1 MLPCRNVVAAVVIV
15 FLVSSLSQAKHETW
29 IEVRSANFVV
39 VSNAGE
45 KQARKAA
52 LQFEQIRAVFR
63 QSLAVAKNYPSPFVT
78 VLAAKDENTMREL
91 LPEYWAKG
99 HAHPA

>member
-1 MLPCRNVVAAVVIV
+1 MYPCLRVVAAAVAVL
-15 FLVSSLSQAKHETW
+15 LVSSISEAKHETW

-45 KQARKAA
+45 KQVRKAA
-52 LQFEQIRAVFR
+52 LQFEEIRAVFR
-63 QSLAVAKNYPSPFVT
+63 KSLVVAKDYPSPFVT
-78 VLAAKDENTMREL
+78 VIAAKDENTMREL

-99 HAHPA
+99 HAHP